1 MLRSRRCASSMLLSL
16 STLLPAAVWVVMSGL
31 LLTVG
36 DVLFRFG
43 VGTHSGLLFAGA
55 YVVYAVGVF
64 SMTMSFFGQNIALA
78 TLAAILVNVIG
89 ITIVSLWYFGDEI
102 SLMQWAGIALGIAAL
117 FMLETHY

>member
-1 MLRSRRCASSMLLSL
+1 MLLSL
-16 STLLPAAVWVVMSGL
+16 STLLPAAAWVVMSGL
-31 LLTVG
+31 LLTIG

-117 FMLETHY
+117 FMLEAHY